1 MGISNL
7 IDPSHKE
14 GLHKFMLDRFAIPKL
29 KNKPKILVEPMSKSY
44 GLVGTSFE
52 ELLKVVMASMNPN
65 FDRKNGKVSKIDSQ
79 NLKIALK
86 LKEANLH
93 SGYTKALSYRIKQ
106 EKNALNSLMRDG
118 MITTDLIESC
128 FFKGLCD
135 LFEKSRELPTNLI
148 DFDKVIL
155 EELSRLLKIVPR
167 DFLHSKSKIITSPDF
182 GKASIDVGG
191 ATGDLILGTTL
202 IEVKTVKELKF
213 DRSYLH
219 QLLSYYAL
227 SMIGGVGDFR
237 NSKKFKIEFLAIYF
251 ARHGF
256 LWKVALEEI
265 GDKRA
270 FDELIDWFR
279 QYIDRV
285 GANRHLRGA
294 SEVDSDQLI
303 SKAIKL

>member
-52 ELLKVVMASMNPN
+52 ELLKVVMASKNPT
-65 FDRKNGKVSKIDSQ
+65 FDRKNGEVSKIDTQ
-79 NLKIALK
+79 NLKMAVK
-86 LKEANLH
+86 FKVEKQH
-93 SGYTKALSYRIKQ
+93 SGYSKALSFRIKQ

-118 MITTDLIESC
+118 MITNDLIESC
-128 FFKGLCD
+128 YFKGLCD
-135 LFEKSRELPTNLI
+135 LFEKRYELPTNLV
-148 DFDKVIL
+148 DFDKAVL
-155 EELSRLLKIVPR
+155 DELSLLLQIVPE
-167 DFLHSKSKIITSPDF
+167 DLLHSKSKIIPSPEF
-182 GKASIDVGG
+182 GKASNDVGG
-191 ATGDLILGTTL
+191 ATGDLILGTTI

-219 QLLSYYAL
+219 QLLAYYAL
-227 SMIGGVGDFR
+227 SMIGGVGDIR
-237 NSKKFKIEFLAIYF
+237 NSKKIKIEFLAIYF

-256 LWKVALEEI
+256 LWKVALEDI
-265 GDKRA
+265 GDKSA

-279 QYIDRV
+279 QYIDRF
-285 GANRHLRGA
+285 GTNRHRR
-294 SEVDSDQLI
+294 SVSSVDFDQII